1 MNCDK
6 PIDGGP
12 MISPTRTSHA
22 SALPIS
28 SRASVYVE
36 NVTPSFASLPPAAT
50 PPFAPSPDEHPPSP
64 NAESAAT
71 PVSAV
76 KLRRVIKKLAIS
88 SAFRTESFDKASA
101 GTGAAR
107 IFAKAHQEESNNA

>member
-28 SRASVYVE
+28 SRASVRVE

-50 PPFAPSPDEHPPSP
+50 PPFAPSPDEHPLSP

-71 PVSAV
+71 PASAV
-76 KLRRVIKKLAIS
+76 KLRRVIIELAIYVRLS
-88 SAFRTESFDKASA
+88 HGKALTEATRGKPANVC
-101 GTGAAR
+101 AR
-107 IFAKAHQEESNNA
+107 INHR

>member
-1 MNCDK
+1 
-6 PIDGGP
+6 
-12 MISPTRTSHA
+12 MIRPTRTSHA

-71 PVSAV
+71 PASAV
-76 KLRRVIKKLAIS
+76 KLRRVIIELAIS
-88 SAFRTESFDKASA
+88 SAFRTEKL
-101 GTGAAR
+101 
-107 IFAKAHQEESNNA
+107 